1 MSWTNRSPGSN
12 ASSSSPSSAG
22 LRTVGHSS
30 SGGIGGMHSN
40 TSSIRIPSKLVVKSK
55 FDSEFRRFALDLNP
69 DRLLTFNQFRNRIG
83 DLHLLHSIPF
93 TLCYTSNLGDLL
105 PITNDENFRK
115 SFESSKPCLRL
126 LIQRKGE
133 SWEEKFGYGT
143 ETIDRKRKGI
153 SSLLGNTQ
161 SKQNRRNYNISNPE
175 DFRQVSAIIDVDVV
189 PETHRRVRLCKYGED
204 KVLGF
209 FIRDGAAVRLT
220 PQGAQKVSG
229 IFISRLVA
237 GGLAESSGLLGVND
251 EVIEVNGIDVHGKTL
266 DQVTDM
272 MLANA
277 HNLIITIKPANQRN
291 TLQRGSRPRISGT
304 DSLASTNRRSVGSV
318 SSSAG
323 PNSSRHNTNSRNA
336 PPIPSKPYHQASDSE
351 EDEVTQYFDEKMRN

>member
-1 MSWTNRSPGSN
+1 MSWTHRSPGSN
-12 ASSSSPSSAG
+12 ASSSSPSSTA
-22 LRTVGHSS
+22 LRSVGQ
-30 SGGIGGMHSN
+30 IHSN

-55 FDSEFRRFALDLNP
+55 FDSEFRRFSLDLNP

-83 DLHLLHSIPF
+83 DLHLLHNIPF

-153 SSLLGNTQ
+153 SSLLSNTQ

-291 TLQRGSRPRISGT
+291 TLQRGTRPRISGT
-304 DSLASTNRRSVGSV
+304 DSLGSSTNNRRSMGSV

-323 PNSSRHNTNSRNA
+323 PNSSRHNNTNSRSHHPA
-336 PPIPSKPYHQASDSE
+336 PPMPSKPYHQASDSE
-351 EDEVTQYFDEKMRN
+351 EDEVTQYFDDKMRN